1 MSSKIPIIPTRTR
14 TKSKKLQ
21 HRYSISVPRPIEEL
35 MEIGDDDSLSGRV
48 WAAIQ
53 RYSYCIER
61 IGESTDRVLPVVD
74 VDVVW
79 QATRYMNWSA
89 AHPAGY
95 KPALIAAMAE
105 FSKTVQDQGKRPLIQ
120 DISERINQLS
130 TVQTM
135 WLVERLEKLQRA
147 RK

>member
-1 MSSKIPIIPTRTR
+1 MNKFPIIPTRVR
-14 TKSKKLQ
+14 TPKKKAQ
-21 HRYSISVPRPIEEL
+21 HRYTISVSRPIEEV
-35 MEIGDDDSLSGRV
+35 MEIGDEDSLSSRV
-48 WAAIQ
+48 WGAIQ

-61 IGESTDRVLPVVD
+61 ITDSTERVLPMID
-74 VDVVW
+74 VDVIW
-79 QATRYMNWSA
+79 QATRYMNWAS

-105 FSKTVQDQGKRPLIQ
+105 LAKTVQDQGKRPLIQ
-120 DISERINQLS
+120 DIAERINGLS

-135 WLVERLEKLQRA
+135 WLIERLEKLQRA